1 MDKYLLFSCVEYY
14 PGGGMYDCIFS
25 TDSIDKL
32 NEYIIERFKDS
43 CYQDEY
49 VQYYDI
55 ENKKLYSADTEL
67 LKQGIAKWYLVDWSL
82 EQN

>member
-43 CYQDEY
+43 WYHHKFVE
-49 VQYYDI
+49 YYDI

-67 LKQGIAKWYLVDWSL
+67 LKQGIAKWYLVDWSS

>member
-1 MDKYLLFSCVEYY
+1 MDKYLLFSYAEYY
-14 PGGGMYDCIFS
+14 PCGGMHDCIFS

-43 CYQDEY
+43 WYQNEY

-67 LKQGIAKWYLVDWSL
+67 LKQGIAKWYLADWSL
-82 EQN
+82 EQK